1 MNRAIV
7 AYVRRVAAVAWL
19 IGLSSGAVAQPA
31 YDPLAIPDTA
41 KARAIEPIDLTIED
55 AKRNRQ
61 IPIRVYLPAEK
72 SASPVVMFSHGLG
85 GSREGSGYLGRHW
98 SARGYT
104 VVFLQHPGSDESV
117 WRDVP
122 LRQRMQTLKAA
133 ASVQSFKDR
142 VDDVAATID
151 RLEVMTADANGPLAG
166 RLDTKRLG
174 MSGHSFG
181 AVTTQAVSGQR
192 QPIGVSLTEKRIKA
206 AVVMSPNRP
215 QNRLLSVE
223 RAFSEVRIPWL
234 LMTGT
239 KDDSPIGDTT
249 PQSRLE
255 VFPALPPGDKFELVL
270 KDGNHYAFTER
281 SDGGGKTERNPQHWN
296 SILALSTAFWD
307 AYLRDDEAAKRWLVG
322 NDARSVLSPDDRWQ
336 IK

>member
-1 MNRAIV
+1 MHRPSII
-7 AYVRRVAAVAWL
+7 L
-19 IGLSSGAVAQPA
+19 GGAVAVAITLLGHSADAFAQPD
-31 YDPLAIPDTA
+31 YDPLAIPDASKTS
-41 KARAIEPIDLTIED
+41 AIDPIDLTIQD
-55 AKRNRQ
+55 AKRDRQ
-61 IPIRVYLPAEK
+61 IPIRVYLPSEK
-72 SASPVVMFSHGLG
+72 VASPVVMFSHGLG
-85 GSREGSGYLGRHW
+85 GNREGSGYLGRHW
-98 SARGYT
+98 SARGYA

-117 WRDVP
+117 WRDAP
-122 LRQRMQTLKAA
+122 LRQRMQTLKGA
-133 ASVQSFKDR
+133 ASVQNFKDR
-142 VDDVAATID
+142 VDDVRVTID
-151 RLEVMTADANGPLAG
+151 RLETLTADTTGPLAG

-192 QPIGVSLTEKRIKA
+192 QPIGGSLTEKRIKA
-206 AVVMSPNRP
+206 AVVMSPNKP
-215 QNRLLSVE
+215 LNKLVSPE

-270 KDGNHYAFTER
+270 KDGNHYVFTER
-281 SDGGGKTERNPQHWN
+281 SDLRGKIERNPQHWDT
-296 SILALSTAFWD
+296 ILALSTAFWD

-322 NDARSVLSPDDRWQ
+322 KDARSVLSPGDRWQ
-336 IK
+336 MK